1 MTVRKAV
8 SLILACV
15 LVLSLSCISA
25 VSAESSVP
33 EDTKRI
39 LVIET
44 TDIHG
49 YIMDV
54 SAGSEDKFQYR
65 MARIAYLVNEARNSG
80 KYDDVLL
87 LDGGDLYQGT
97 PVSYMTGGAVIR
109 AMLDTMHYDAVG
121 LGNHEFDWGVDEYA
135 GDSDGTV
142 APYVLGDY
150 FGDPKIPVLASNL
163 YDAVY
168 GERVP
173 FTKDY
178 AIIEKAGLRIAVIGY
193 IPDYRGTIMT
203 SKIAPYSIDPSL
215 SKLDTLIREIRERE
229 KPDAVI
235 LIVHDKPVQV
245 AEAMDPAQ
253 VNLVCGGHT
262 NHILAETAKSGVPY
276 IQGYYYANGFA
287 SAELLI
293 DANGGVTVENMQYT
307 DITAEK
313 ESLFDTEE
321 NRPTLDPEIIALSH
335 AGWDA
340 IRDEMSEVLGWIDT
354 PVLKTKTVGA
364 NNAGNFI
371 TGLMMKITRDQG
383 TQAAFYNNGGIRTSF
398 LIPDGQTTREITVN
412 DIYSIAPF
420 GNSLLVFDVTGPEL
434 AKQLADGLKTPNY
447 GDQMSGLSFTYSA
460 TGDETMDR
468 ADREYTILSITL
480 DDGTEVDLEGTEKQY
495 RVCTTDFNA
504 TVPGSV
510 FEEKTPV
517 VPQADAPTD
526 NESIVRFLREE
537 KAAGD
542 GYISVDTRPRGIEVP
557 RE

>member
-1 MTVRKAV
+1 MTFNNRGGKRMTVRKAV

-163 YDAVY
+163 YDAVS

-229 KPDAVI
+229 KP
-235 LIVHDKPVQV
+235 
-245 AEAMDPAQ
+245 
-253 VNLVCGGHT
+253 
-262 NHILAETAKSGVPY
+262 
-276 IQGYYYANGFA
+276 
-287 SAELLI
+287 
-293 DANGGVTVENMQYT
+293 
-307 DITAEK
+307 
-313 ESLFDTEE
+313 
-321 NRPTLDPEIIALSH
+321 
-335 AGWDA
+335 
-340 IRDEMSEVLGWIDT
+340 IRH
-354 PVLKTKTVGA
+354 
-364 NNAGNFI
+364 
-371 TGLMMKITRDQG
+371 R
-383 TQAAFYNNGGIRTSF
+383 
-398 LIPDGQTTREITVN
+398 
-412 DIYSIAPF
+412 
-420 GNSLLVFDVTGPEL
+420 
-434 AKQLADGLKTPNY
+434 
-447 GDQMSGLSFTYSA
+447 
-460 TGDETMDR
+460 
-468 ADREYTILSITL
+468 
-480 DDGTEVDLEGTEKQY
+480 
-495 RVCTTDFNA
+495 
-504 TVPGSV
+504 
-510 FEEKTPV
+510 
-517 VPQADAPTD
+517 
-526 NESIVRFLREE
+526 
-537 KAAGD
+537 
-542 GYISVDTRPRGIEVP
+542 
-557 RE
+557 

>member
-1 MTVRKAV
+1 
-8 SLILACV
+8 
-15 LVLSLSCISA
+15 
-25 VSAESSVP
+25 
-33 EDTKRI
+33 
-39 LVIET
+39 
-44 TDIHG
+44 
-49 YIMDV
+49 
-54 SAGSEDKFQYR
+54 
-65 MARIAYLVNEARNSG
+65 
-80 KYDDVLL
+80 
-87 LDGGDLYQGT
+87 
-97 PVSYMTGGAVIR
+97 
-109 AMLDTMHYDAVG
+109 
-121 LGNHEFDWGVDEYA
+121 
-135 GDSDGTV
+135 
-142 APYVLGDY
+142 
-150 FGDPKIPVLASNL
+150 
-163 YDAVY
+163 
-168 GERVP
+168 
-173 FTKDY
+173 
-178 AIIEKAGLRIAVIGY
+178 
-193 IPDYRGTIMT
+193 
-203 SKIAPYSIDPSL
+203 
-215 SKLDTLIREIRERE
+215 
-229 KPDAVI
+229 
-235 LIVHDKPVQV
+235 
-245 AEAMDPAQ
+245 
-253 VNLVCGGHT
+253 
-262 NHILAETAKSGVPY
+262 
-276 IQGYYYANGFA
+276 
-287 SAELLI
+287 
-293 DANGGVTVENMQYT
+293 MQYT